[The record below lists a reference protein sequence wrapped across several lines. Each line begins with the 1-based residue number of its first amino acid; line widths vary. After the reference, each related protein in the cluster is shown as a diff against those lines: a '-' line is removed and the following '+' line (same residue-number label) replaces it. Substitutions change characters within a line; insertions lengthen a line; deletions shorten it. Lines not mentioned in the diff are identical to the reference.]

1 MKNFLRLCLVGVKVK
16 MINLNSTSKF
26 SGSITIPSDK
36 SISHRSAILNSI
48 AYGKAEINNYSN
60 GEDCLSTLNV
70 LKNLGVDIKID
81 NKEDFLNIKITG
93 NGFDGLS
100 MPSSI
105 LDVGNSGTTTRLISG
120 ILSTLNF
127 DTTLSGDDS
136 LNSRPMKRIIDPLL
150 KMGAN
155 ISSDNNMAPLFFHP
169 SKLKGIEFKMNVSSA
184 QVKSCIMLAALN
196 SSNKTYIQQPSLS
209 RDHTERML
217 KGMGAKIKTNK
228 NDIFIEPSK
237 LNSIDLT
244 IPGDIS
250 SASFWMVGALI
261 HPNSN
266 LLLKN
271 VGLNDLR
278 TGIIDVLKDMGGNIE
293 IENHRIQ
300 ANEPVGDIRVKS
312 SKLVGTEISGEIIPR
327 LIDEIPIIIVAASLA
342 DGPTIIKNA
351 EELRFKETDRLLAMS
366 KFLVKSNIKHQ
377 LKEDGMEIN
386 GNSDFIGGEFESF
399 DDHRI
404 AMSIAIS
411 SIVAKNNTIINNHE
425 VASISYKNFYKHLEL
440 LKT

>member
-81 NKEDFLNIKITG
+81 NKEDFLNIKIIG

-136 LNSRPMKRIIDPLL
+136 LNSRPMKRIIEPLL

-155 ISSDNNMAPLFFHP
+155 ISSDNNMAPLSFHP

-250 SASFWMVGALI
+250 SAAFWMVGALI
-261 HPNSN
+261 HPDSN

-278 TGIIDVLKDMGGNIE
+278 TGIIDVLKDMGGNID

-366 KFLVKSNIKHQ
+366 KFLDKSNIKHQ

>member
-16 MINLNSTSKF
+16 MINLDSTSKF

-48 AYGKAEINNYSN
+48 AYGKAEINNYSK

-81 NKEDFLNIKITG
+81 NKKDFLNIKIIG
-93 NGFDGLS
+93 NGFEGLS

-155 ISSDNNMAPLFFHP
+155 ISSDNYMAPLSFHP
-169 SKLKGIEFKMNVSSA
+169 SKLKGIEFKMNISSA

-261 HPNSN
+261 HPDSN

-278 TGIIDVLKDMGGNIE
+278 TGIIDVLKDMGGDID

-366 KFLVKSNIKHQ
+366 KFLDKSNIKHQ

>member
-136 LNSRPMKRIIDPLL
+136 LNSRPMKRIIEPLL

-155 ISSDNNMAPLFFHP
+155 ISSDNNMAPLSFHP
-169 SKLKGIEFKMNVSSA
+169 SKLKGIEFKMNISSA

-250 SASFWMVGALI
+250 SAAFWMVGALI
-261 HPNSN
+261 HPDSN

-366 KFLVKSNIKHQ
+366 KFLDKSNIKHQ

>member
-136 LNSRPMKRIIDPLL
+136 LNSRPMKRIIEPLL

-155 ISSDNNMAPLFFHP
+155 ISSDNNMAPLSFHP

-237 LNSIDLT
+237 LNSLDLT

-250 SASFWMVGALI
+250 SAAFWMVGALI
-261 HPNSN
+261 HPDSN

-366 KFLVKSNIKHQ
+366 KFLDKSNIKHQ

>member
-81 NKEDFLNIKITG
+81 NKKDFLNIKIIG

-100 MPSSI
+100 MPSST

-136 LNSRPMKRIIDPLL
+136 LNSRPMKRIIEPLL

-155 ISSDNNMAPLFFHP
+155 ISSDNDMAPLSFHP

-250 SASFWMVGALI
+250 SAAFWMVGALI
-261 HPNSN
+261 HPDSN

-366 KFLVKSNIKHQ
+366 KFLDKSNIKHQ

>member
-136 LNSRPMKRIIDPLL
+136 LNSRPMKRIIEPLL

-155 ISSDNNMAPLFFHP
+155 ISSDNNMAPLSFHP

-237 LNSIDLT
+237 LNSLDLT

-250 SASFWMVGALI
+250 SAAFWMVGALI

-366 KFLVKSNIKHQ
+366 KFLDKSNIKHQ

>member
-136 LNSRPMKRIIDPLL
+136 LNSRPMKRIIEPLL

-155 ISSDNNMAPLFFHP
+155 ISSDNNMAPLSFHP
-169 SKLKGIEFKMNVSSA
+169 SKLKGIEFKMNISSA

-217 KGMGAKIKTNK
+217 KGMTVRYLLTQTYNVTNKTKILIHAAAGGVGLIACQWAKHLGATVIGTVGSDEKAAIAKQNGCDYPIVYSKEDFVPIVMDITKGNGVDYVCDGIGEKTFEKSTKTLKKNGVIAIYGSSSGSISSDSLSKLPSECYLIKTTLPGYTSTR
-228 NDIFIEPSK
+228 EK
-237 LNSIDLT
+237 LLANARDVFNIVRSGGINVSINQKY
-244 IPGDIS
+244 P
-250 SASFWMVGALI
+250 
-261 HPNSN
+261 
-266 LLLKN
+266 LK
-271 VGLNDLR
+271 
-278 TGIIDVLKDMGGNIE
+278 E
-293 IENHRIQ
+293 
-300 ANEPVGDIRVKS
+300 
-312 SKLVGTEISGEIIPR
+312 
-327 LIDEIPIIIVAASLA
+327 ASL
-342 DGPTIIKNA
+342 
-351 EELRFKETDRLLAMS
+351 S
-366 KFLVKSNIKHQ
+366 H
-377 LKEDGMEIN
+377 IN
-386 GNSDFIGGEFESF
+386 LES
-399 DDHRI
+399 RKTTG
-404 AMSIAIS
+404 S
-411 SIVAKNNTIINNHE
+411 SILVI
-425 VASISYKNFYKHLEL
+425 
-440 LKT
+440 

>member
-81 NKEDFLNIKITG
+81 NKEDFLNIEITG

-136 LNSRPMKRIIDPLL
+136 LNSRPMKRIIEPLL

-155 ISSDNNMAPLFFHP
+155 ISSDNNMAPLSFHP
-169 SKLKGIEFKMNVSSA
+169 SKLKGIEFKMNISSA

-250 SASFWMVGALI
+250 SAAFWMVGALI
-261 HPNSN
+261 HPDSN

-278 TGIIDVLKDMGGNIE
+278 TGIIDVLKDMGGNID

-366 KFLVKSNIKHQ
+366 KFLDKSNIKHQ

>member
-136 LNSRPMKRIIDPLL
+136 LNSRPMKRIIEPLL

-155 ISSDNNMAPLFFHP
+155 ISSDNNMAPLSFHP

-237 LNSIDLT
+237 LNSLDLT

-250 SASFWMVGALI
+250 SAAFWMVGALI

>member
-136 LNSRPMKRIIDPLL
+136 LNSRPMKRIIEPLL

-155 ISSDNNMAPLFFHP
+155 ISSDNNMAPLTFHP
-169 SKLKGIEFKMNVSSA
+169 SKLKGIEFKMNISSA

-250 SASFWMVGALI
+250 SAAFWMVGALI

-266 LLLKN
+266 ILLKN

-327 LIDEIPIIIVAASLA
+327 LIDEIPVIIVAASLA

-366 KFLVKSNIKHQ
+366 KFLDKSNIKHQ

>member
-136 LNSRPMKRIIDPLL
+136 LNSRPMKRIIEPLL

-155 ISSDNNMAPLFFHP
+155 ISSDNNMAPLSFHP

-250 SASFWMVGALI
+250 SAAFWMVGALI
-261 HPNSN
+261 HPDSN

-366 KFLVKSNIKHQ
+366 KFLDKSNIKHQ

>member
-155 ISSDNNMAPLFFHP
+155 ISSDNYMAPLSFHP
-169 SKLKGIEFKMNVSSA
+169 SKLKGIEFKMNISSA

-250 SASFWMVGALI
+250 SAAFWMVGALI
-261 HPNSN
+261 HPDSN

-278 TGIIDVLKDMGGNIE
+278 TGIIDVLKDMGGDID
-293 IENHRIQ
+293 IENHRIV

-351 EELRFKETDRLLAMS
+351 EELRYKETDRLLAMS
-366 KFLVKSNIKHQ
+366 KFLDKSNIKHQ

>member
-16 MINLNSTSKF
+16 MINLKSTSKF
-26 SGSITIPSDK
+26 SGSIIIPSDK

-70 LKNLGVDIKID
+70 LKNLGVDITID

-136 LNSRPMKRIIDPLL
+136 LNSRPMKRIIEPLL

-155 ISSDNNMAPLFFHP
+155 ISSDNNMAPLSFHP

-250 SASFWMVGALI
+250 SAAFWMVGALI
-261 HPNSN
+261 HPDSN

-366 KFLVKSNIKHQ
+366 KFLDKSNIKHQ

>member
-100 MPSSI
+100 IPSSI

-155 ISSDNNMAPLFFHP
+155 ISSDNNMAPMSFHP
-169 SKLKGIEFKMNVSSA
+169 SKLKGIEFKMNISSA

-250 SASFWMVGALI
+250 SAAFWMVGALI
-261 HPNSN
+261 HPDSN
-266 LLLKN
+266 ILLKN

-278 TGIIDVLKDMGGNIE
+278 TGIIDVLKDMGGDID

-366 KFLVKSNIKHQ
+366 KFLDKSNIKHQ

>member
-100 MPSSI
+100 IPSSI

-136 LNSRPMKRIIDPLL
+136 LNSRPMKRIIEPLL

-155 ISSDNNMAPLFFHP
+155 ISSDNNMAPLSFHP
-169 SKLKGIEFKMNVSSA
+169 SKLKGIEFKMNISSA

-250 SASFWMVGALI
+250 SAAFWMVGALI
-261 HPNSN
+261 HPDSN

-278 TGIIDVLKDMGGNIE
+278 TGIIDVLKDMGGNID

-366 KFLVKSNIKHQ
+366 KFLDKSNIKHQ

>member
-48 AYGKAEINNYSN
+48 AYGNAEINNYSN

-81 NKEDFLNIKITG
+81 NKEDFLNIKIAG

-136 LNSRPMKRIIDPLL
+136 LNSRPMKRIIEPLL

-155 ISSDNNMAPLFFHP
+155 ISSDNNMAPLSFHP

-250 SASFWMVGALI
+250 SAAFWMVGALI
-261 HPNSN
+261 HPDSN

-366 KFLVKSNIKHQ
+366 KFLDKSNINHQ
-377 LKEDGMEIN
+377 LKEDGMEVN